1 MKKQI
6 LTLATAAMMLS
17 AMVSCQQKG
26 AEINTNVKLTNDL
39 DSVSY
44 VLGINLG
51 NQFYQNIPEINVN
64 AFLAGFKKALDYD
77 TASFGFTPQQADK
90 TVSEY
95 LKKRGEKQ
103 AKENLEKAEKFLA
116 ENKTK
121 EGVVTT
127 ESGLQYKVITPG
139 DGKQFPT
146 DEDEVECLYRG
157 TFIDGKQFDGTDL
170 RGNQPA
176 RFMVGGVIKGWT
188 EMLKLMSLGEKV
200 QVWIHPELGYGQ
212 MDNGTIA
219 PNSLLIF
226 EMELVQ
232 IIKPEPAEQ
241 TKDNK
246 KK

>member
-6 LTLATAAMMLS
+6 LTLAAAALMMS

-26 AEINTNVKLTNDL
+26 AEINTNAKLSNDL

-44 VLGINLG
+44 ILGINLG
-51 NQFYQNIPEINVN
+51 NQFYQNLPELSIQP
-64 AFLAGFKKALDYD
+64 FLAGFKKALDND
-77 TASFGFTPQQADK
+77 TASFGFTPQQADNLVRAYMMK
-90 TVSEY
+90 QSE
-95 LKKRGEKQ
+95 KKL
-103 AKENLEKAEKFLA
+103 KENLDKAESFLA

-127 ESGLQYKVITPG
+127 ESGLQYKVIKPG

-146 DEDEVECLYRG
+146 NEDEVECLYRG
-157 TFIDGKQFDGTDL
+157 TLINGQEFDGTDL
-170 RGNQPA
+170 RGNEPA
-176 RFMVGGVIKGWT
+176 RFPVSGVIKGWT

-200 QVWIHPELGYGQ
+200 QVWIHPDLGYGQ
-212 MDNGTIA
+212 MDNGVIA

-232 IIKPEPAEQ
+232 IIKPEPV
-241 TKDNK
+241 KDEK
-246 KK
+246 KKK